1 MATLDLKHPILRLSF
16 LPDPL
21 AVVQLPASEPLPA
34 SLLSE
39 LGRPLADNA
48 DLLSV
53 TRTKTE
59 TSIILPWKGSE
70 RLLPDNGQ
78 QKSGNVSSKISGPWV
93 VIKIAGPMEFELS
106 GILNELSTPLRHAKV
121 PIFAVSTYDTD
132 YVLINEKDQ
141 ARARNA
147 LEDAGWQF

>member
-1 MATLDLKHPILRLSF
+1 M
-16 LPDPL
+16 
-21 AVVQLPASEPLPA
+21 
-34 SLLSE
+34 
-39 LGRPLADNA
+39 
-48 DLLSV
+48 
-53 TRTKTE
+53 
-59 TSIILPWKGSE
+59 
-70 RLLPDNGQ
+70 
-78 QKSGNVSSKISGPWV
+78 SSKISGPWV

-132 YVLINEKDQ
+132 YVLINEEDQ